1 MVTAM
6 LTLGC
11 EINYFEIPEQI
22 MSNISLKGSNT
33 FTPWKE
39 VDSKFRW
46 RRNIFDC
53 GDKEMSLTAF
63 IKI

>member
-39 VDSKFRW
+39 VDSKFR
-46 RRNIFDC
+46 
-53 GDKEMSLTAF
+53 
-63 IKI
+63 